1 MAYWLKVLLFGGGVA
16 VAGVGTAYLSGALDP
31 WFETTEQPM
40 VASLPEGETRAE
52 PAALQVEDGDEI
64 DAEGA
69 DIEDTA
75 AATVGED
82 LVVPEFDLVR
92 VEPDGSMVIAGRA
105 EPDATV
111 EVLTGSRV
119 LATVGAGAGG
129 DFAAVLDEP
138 LPPGDYQI
146 VLRSTSEANV
156 VSSVETAIVSVPETA
171 DGQVLALVE
180 EPGSPSRLIMV
191 PEATE
196 APILDEDIDLAGA
209 SQDRPE
215 GEAAAQAAAEE
226 AQAGGDEVA
235 RDDVDEPQPEGS
247 VAELDLAES
256 APEPQQ
262 PVEAEVTEMEPDAEL
277 AEEAVAGA
285 EETEEDVAESASAEE
300 EVAGVSASAGDATS
314 PVVTD
319 EPSQDAVA
327 DGGEAGVGQDEPVET
342 AQVEEPAQPTD
353 TTDGTELTETELDI
367 AALPLEE
374 SDEPATSSS
383 APVTDIFVEA
393 VEIDGETVFVAGHAE
408 PGRFVRVYANE
419 ILLGETRAS
428 EGGRFLIE
436 ARVDLPIGDYIIRAD
451 LLGSDGSVIARAAV
465 PFEREPGES
474 IAAVAPRAPAA
485 QPEPAG
491 QGDASSGVEM
501 EAGADERAAETAAAP
516 AEEQLETAAAAP
528 EAGELSD
535 EGQADAAGA
544 TTEDQPAA
552 AMAPSEGEPAVESG
566 DQAAAADEA
575 QVTVPS
581 PAASQQPE
589 LSAAETSDA
598 PAEEQV
604 AAPAGT
610 PDTSGAPGEQMAAAE
625 PGADATLS
633 PALERVDGAVI
644 IRRGDNL
651 WRISRRVY
659 GQGVRF
665 STIYLANQD
674 QIRNPDLIWPG
685 QVFTVPAETAQ
696 GEAAD
701 LEALGEQAVDPSQ
714 VPGEIIR

>member
-1 MAYWLKVLLFGGGVA
+1 
-16 VAGVGTAYLSGALDP
+16 
-31 WFETTEQPM
+31 
-40 VASLPEGETRAE
+40 
-52 PAALQVEDGDEI
+52 
-64 DAEGA
+64 
-69 DIEDTA
+69 
-75 AATVGED
+75 
-82 LVVPEFDLVR
+82 
-92 VEPDGSMVIAGRA
+92 
-105 EPDATV
+105 
-111 EVLTGSRV
+111 
-119 LATVGAGAGG
+119 
-129 DFAAVLDEP
+129 
-138 LPPGDYQI
+138 
-146 VLRSTSEANV
+146 
-156 VSSVETAIVSVPETA
+156 
-171 DGQVLALVE
+171 
-180 EPGSPSRLIMV
+180 MV

-196 APILDEDIDLAGA
+196 APILDEDIDLADA

-226 AQAGGDEVA
+226 
-235 RDDVDEPQPEGS
+235 PQPDVS

-327 DGGEAGVGQDEPVET
+327 DGDEAGVGQDEPVET
-342 AQVEEPAQPTD
+342 AQVEEPAQPAD

-474 IAAVAPRAPAA
+474 IAAVAPRAPAT

-491 QGDASSGVEM
+491 QGDASAGVEM

-516 AEEQLETAAAAP
+516 AEERQETAAAAP

-535 EGQADAAGA
+535 EGQAAAAGA

-575 QVTVPS
+575 EETVPS

-598 PAEEQV
+598 HAEEQV